1 MSMALGTRRKSRRGA
16 TGYLTISWRRI
27 GRIAALTLALALV
40 VIVQMTMGASFAN
53 HNFFGLYYAY
63 VVFAI
68 WIGDLWE
75 GLGAVAAAIM
85 LSLWILHVGV
95 VTPWHY
101 SQWTLPG
108 EADTNDWYL
117 FAATSLALVGL
128 AHRWRRGSSRANKP
142 AAPLVATGVENPVL
156 IVHGHAQIV
165 QGGGVVFDTR
175 ASQQATERLAQ
186 PAPLHA
192 PASSNA
198 ARTRTL
204 ARDVDDNP

>member
-1 MSMALGTRRKSRRGA
+1 MSTALGTRSTARRGS

-27 GRIAALTLALALV
+27 GRITTLTLALALV
-40 VIVQMTMGASFAN
+40 VIVQMMAGAHFAN
-53 HNFFGLYYAY
+53 HSFFSLYYAY

-75 GLGAVAAAIM
+75 SLGAVVAAIA

-95 VTPWHY
+95 VAPWHY

-108 EADTNDWYL
+108 EADTTDWYL
-117 FAATSLALVGL
+117 FAATSLALGGL
-128 AHRWRRGSSRANKP
+128 AQRWRRVSRAKT
-142 AAPLVATGVENPVL
+142 AATPLVATDVENPVL

-186 PAPLHA
+186 PAALQTPSGNN
-192 PASSNA
+192 ASK
-198 ARTRTL
+198 TRML